1 MSSETSTKAV
11 SRSEY
16 ARKVQVNIRLSPEA
30 KAKLDALAA
39 GLEATTE
46 VRLNGLNLTLKR
58 SRVEVTPIK
67 LATALLVDAID
78 KAYDSL
84 KDTPLKN
91 PGGDSVLLPS
101 LLEDVI

>member
-46 VRLNGLNLTLKR
+46 VRLNGLSLTLKR
-58 SRVEVTPIK
+58 SSEVTPIK
-67 LATALLVDAID
+67 LATALLLDAID

-101 LLEDVI
+101 LLEDVT

>member
-1 MSSETSTKAV
+1 MSSEVPTKAV
-11 SRSEY
+11 SRRKY
-16 ARKVQVNIRLSPEA
+16 ALKVQVNIRLPQES

-39 GLEATTE
+39 GLVATTE
-46 VRLNGLNLTLKR
+46 VRLNGTSLTIKQQ
-58 SRVEVTPIK
+58 SIQVTPIK
-67 LATALLVDAID
+67 LATALLLDAID

-101 LLEDVI
+101 LLEDVT

>member
-1 MSSETSTKAV
+1 MSSEVPTNAV
-11 SRSEY
+11 SRRKY
-16 ARKVQVNIRLSPEA
+16 ALKVQVNIRLSPEA

-46 VRLNGLNLTLKR
+46 VRLNGLSLTLKR
-58 SRVEVTPIK
+58 SSVEVTPIK

-91 PGGDSVLLPS
+91 PGGDSVPLPS
-101 LLEDVI
+101 LLEDVT

>member
-1 MSSETSTKAV
+1 MSSKTSTKAV

-46 VRLNGLNLTLKR
+46 VRLNGLSLTLKR
-58 SRVEVTPIK
+58 SREVTPIK
-67 LATALLVDAID
+67 LATALLLDAID

-84 KDTPLKN
+84 KDTSLKN
-91 PGGDSVLLPS
+91 PGGDSALLPS
-101 LLEDVI
+101 LLEDVT